1 MIYYGRPG
9 PFTEQVEDLIV
20 GEVRRLLGAAG

>member
-9 PFTEQVEDLIV
+9 RSPPTSKN
-20 GEVRRLLGAAG
+20 ASSA